1 MTTTRGEGP
10 SIWWWAF
17 GYFAAYAPYAAL
29 TKVVTS
35 GLATGGDPGPPP
47 GGVQIL
53 PLSVASAVV
62 TAALFLVA
70 TGWWRHAVPAGKRWP
85 RPTLATVLSG
95 LCSAGIIATT
105 TLAYTFEGISIVFV
119 MLLMRGGLLILAPL
133 IDAITGRHVRWF
145 SWLALALSIASLL
158 VATGRGSTAIT
169 TVCAIDVGLY
179 LACYFVRLN
188 LMSRLAKSS
197 DPGANARYFVEEQLV
212 SSPSLLVGL
221 VAAAVIGRLGVDEAV
236 GLGSIATLDAIA
248 AGFTAIPGHAMWPA
262 VLVIGILSQGTGIF
276 GGLILLDRRENT
288 FCVPVNRASSV
299 LAGVVGS
306 YGLVVLF
313 AARPP
318 SDRELLGAL
327 LIILAIVALTVPPA
341 MQKRR
346 QRRAVGAA
354 VT

>member
-35 GLATGGDPGPPP
+35 GLATGGEPGPPL
-47 GGVQIL
+47 GGVEIL
-53 PLSVASAVV
+53 PISVLSAVI
-62 TAALFLVA
+62 TAAAFLAA
-70 TGWWRHAVPAGKRWP
+70 TGWWRRAVPAGARWP
-85 RPTLATVLSG
+85 RPTLPTVLSG

-145 SWLALALSIASLL
+145 SWLALALSITSLL
-158 VATGRGSTAIT
+158 VATGRGSTTIT
-169 TVCAIDVGLY
+169 TICAIDVALY

-188 LMSRLAKSS
+188 LMSRLAKSA
-197 DPGANARYFVEEQLV
+197 DPRASERYFVEEQLV

-221 VAAAVIGRLGVDEAV
+221 VLAGLAGGLGVDEAL
-236 GLGSIATLDAIA
+236 GLGSSATLDSIA
-248 AGFTAIPGHAMWPA
+248 AGFTQVPEHALWPA
-262 VLVIGILSQGTGIF
+262 VVVIGFLSQGTGIF
-276 GGLILLDRRENT
+276 GGLVLLDRRENT

-306 YGLVVLF
+306 YGLVLIF
-313 AARPP
+313 DARPP

-327 LIILAIVALTVPPA
+327 LIIAAIVALTVPPA
-341 MQKRR
+341 IQKRR
-346 QRRAVGAA
+346 RTVAA
-354 VT
+354 ATT